1 VLVVALLLEEGKDEG
16 VLQLPNFHEIHRNLR
31 SMMKKHFEGS
41 HKKET
46 LKKEV

>member
-31 SMMKKHFEGS
+31 SMMKKLFKGPHI
-41 HKKET
+41 KESLT
-46 LKKEV
+46 R

>member
-1 VLVVALLLEEGKDEG
+1 LLLEEGKEEGEDEEAP
-16 VLQLPNFHEIHRNLR
+16 QHPSFHATHRNLR